1 MMAEKL
7 SFDGLTIAPN
17 VLDTMVRLAA
27 QQVKGVAGLGVGVRK
42 TAFARAVE
50 IGVDDGGDL
59 LVDIHIQAYVG
70 EQLRDLGKEVQS
82 AIADAMQSQLGVEVA
97 QVDVYIDGLAF
108 PE

>member
-1 MMAEKL
+1 MTETL

-27 QQVKGVAGLGVGVRK
+27 REVKGVAGLGVGVRK

-50 IGVDDGGDL
+50 IDVSEDAGL
-59 LVDIHIQAYVG
+59 LISIHIQAFAG
-70 EQLRDLGKEVQS
+70 EQLRDLGKAVQ
-82 AIADAMQSQLGVEVA
+82 AVVADALKSQLGIETA
-97 QVDVYIDGLAF
+97 RVDVYIDGLAF